1 MPDVHLAGISGPFGV
16 AAHGVSK
23 VLAYPC
29 AAPPRNGRAA
39 VWVHSSH
46 QDRLHDFDD
55 QAMDNA
61 VRPERNDLQLSLLLA
76 AVVIDR
82 LELWPGRHIASVCEN
97 FISLLDVPFQVGK
110 HFPHLVPGVFV
121 PGGFEDH
128 ESDEVFVEHLIVQ
141 IAYSFRHNRMIH
153 LLFRFAAVR
162 TIEVY

>member
-1 MPDVHLAGISGPFGV
+1 MTDVVSDGQPLPAALENGPDEPKKPLVLDFAANGADESPDWDARVKVSDVHLAGISGPFGV

-55 QAMDNA
+55 QTMDNA

-82 LELWPGRHIASVCEN
+82 LELWPGRHIAS
-97 FISLLDVPFQVGK
+97 L
-110 HFPHLVPGVFV
+110 
-121 PGGFEDH
+121 
-128 ESDEVFVEHLIVQ
+128 
-141 IAYSFRHNRMIH
+141 
-153 LLFRFAAVR
+153 
-162 TIEVY
+162 